1 MQSDEY
7 ELWFKKA
14 DDNLKWASDN
24 LIDGNYL
31 LVCFLSQQAAEL
43 VLKGYLYL
51 KEIIP
56 IKTHNL
62 VNLSEICTRQ
72 GLELSEEII
81 KDLNIL
87 TDYYFESRYPDML
100 DIDLDNE
107 KVAKEAL
114 ESAKKIVERVSK
126 ACDFV

>member
-7 ELWFKKA
+7 KLWFTKA

-24 LIDGNYL
+24 LIDGNYS
-31 LVCFLSQQAAEL
+31 LVCFLSQQAVEL

-51 KEIIP
+51 KETIP
-56 IKTHNL
+56 MKTHSL
-62 VNLSEICTRQ
+62 VNLSEICMRQ
-72 GLELSEEII
+72 GLELSEGII

-100 DIDLDNE
+100 DINLDNE
-107 KVAKEAL
+107 KVAQEAL
-114 ESAKKIVERVSK
+114 
-126 ACDFV
+126 

>member
-7 ELWFKKA
+7 KLWFKRA

-24 LIDGNYL
+24 LIDGNYS

-51 KEIIP
+51 KEIVP
-56 IKTHNL
+56 TKTHSL
-62 VNLSEICTRQ
+62 VNLSEICMRQ
-72 GLELSEEII
+72 GLKFSEEII
-81 KDLNIL
+81 KYLNIL

-114 ESAKKIVERVSK
+114 ESAKKIVEKIKTSI
-126 ACDFV
+126 

>member
-7 ELWFKKA
+7 QLWFNKA

-24 LIDGNYL
+24 LINGNYS

-51 KEIIP
+51 KETIP
-56 IKTHNL
+56 EKTHNL
-62 VNLSEICTRQ
+62 VNLSEICMRQ
-72 GLELSEEII
+72 GLDLSEEVI
-81 KDLNIL
+81 KYLNIL
-87 TDYYFESRYPDML
+87 SDYYFESRYPDML

-107 KVAKEAL
+107 KAAKEAL
-114 ESAKKIVERVSK
+114 ESAKKIVEKIKTSIL
-126 ACDFV
+126 

>member
-7 ELWFKKA
+7 KLWFKKA

-24 LIDGNYL
+24 LIDGNYS

-51 KEIIP
+51 KETIP
-56 IKTHNL
+56 IKTHSL
-62 VNLSEICTRQ
+62 VNLSEICMRQ
-72 GLELSEEII
+72 GLELSEGII

-100 DIDLDNE
+100 DINLDNE
-107 KVAKEAL
+107 KVAKDAL
-114 ESAKKIVERVSK
+114 QSAKKIVEEVKTSI
-126 ACDFV
+126 

>member
-7 ELWFKKA
+7 KLWFKKA

-24 LIDGNYL
+24 LIDGNYT

-51 KEIIP
+51 KETIP
-56 IKTHNL
+56 IKTHSL
-62 VNLSEICTRQ
+62 VNLSEICMRQ
-72 GLELSEEII
+72 GLELSEGII

-100 DIDLDNE
+100 DINLDNE
-107 KVAKEAL
+107 KVAKDAL
-114 ESAKKIVERVSK
+114 QSAKKIVEEVKTSI
-126 ACDFV
+126 

>member
-7 ELWFKKA
+7 KLWFERA

-24 LIDGNYL
+24 LVDGNYS
-31 LVCFLSQQAAEL
+31 LVCFLSQQAVEL

-51 KEIIP
+51 KETVP
-56 IKTHNL
+56 TKTHSV
-62 VNLSEICTRQ
+62 VNLSEICIRQ
-72 GLELSEEII
+72 GLELQEVMV
-81 KDLNIL
+81 KYLDIL

-100 DIDLDNE
+100 DINLDNE

-114 ESAKKIVERVSK
+114 ESAKKIVEKVTVSI
-126 ACDFV
+126 

>member
-7 ELWFKKA
+7 KLWLKKA

-24 LIDGNYL
+24 LVTGNYS

-51 KEIIP
+51 KETIP
-56 IKTHNL
+56 TKTHSL
-62 VNLSEICTRQ
+62 VNLSEICMRQ
-72 GLELSEEII
+72 GLELPEDII
-81 KDLNIL
+81 KCLNIL

-100 DIDLDNE
+100 DINLDDE

-114 ESAKKIVERVSK
+114 ESAKKIVEKVKTSI
-126 ACDFV
+126 

>member
-7 ELWFKKA
+7 KLWFKKA

-24 LIDGNYL
+24 LVDGNYA

-51 KEIIP
+51 KETIP

-62 VNLSEICTRQ
+62 VNLSEVCMRQ

-81 KDLNIL
+81 KSLNIL
-87 TDYYFESRYPDML
+87 TDYYFETRYPDML
-100 DIDLDNE
+100 DINLDNE
-107 KVAKEAL
+107 EVAKAAL
-114 ESAKKIVERVSK
+114 QSAQKIVEKIKTSI
-126 ACDFV
+126 

>member
-7 ELWFKKA
+7 KLWFKKA

-24 LIDGNYL
+24 LVDGNYL

-51 KEIIP
+51 KETIP
-56 IKTHNL
+56 VKTHSL
-62 VNLSEICTRQ
+62 VNLSEICMRR
-72 GLELSEEII
+72 GLKLSEETI
-81 KDLNIL
+81 KSLDIL

-100 DIDLDNE
+100 DINLDNE
-107 KVAKEAL
+107 KVAKEAF
-114 ESAKKIVERVSK
+114 ESAKKIVEK
-126 ACDFV
+126 IKTFT

>member
-7 ELWFKKA
+7 KLWFTKA

-24 LIDGNYL
+24 LIDGNYS
-31 LVCFLSQQAAEL
+31 LVCFLSQQAVEL

-51 KEIIP
+51 KETIP
-56 IKTHNL
+56 IKTHSL
-62 VNLSEICTRQ
+62 VNLSEICMRQ
-72 GLELSEEII
+72 GLELSEGII

-100 DIDLDNE
+100 DINLDNE
-107 KVAKEAL
+107 KVAKDAL
-114 ESAKKIVERVSK
+114 QSAKKIVEEVKTSI
-126 ACDFV
+126 